1 MQDFY
6 GDNFRWFVGM
16 VVDVID
22 PLKLDRVKV
31 RIHGVHTGNEQQQSK
46 TEITKIKNDD
56 LPWAQVVLPSTEP
69 GVTGLGANVQI
80 KNRAQVFGV
89 FLDGKDSQHPLV
101 LGTIPKIETEKNVTT
116 EEVVQ
121 KSNEDVELTGST
133 NIEKSFYFLTSV
145 EGGNFTPEQ
154 ACGMIGNF
162 CVESG
167 ASSNNGDIN
176 PVARSG
182 FNNENSFGIAQWN
195 PAKAAGN
202 RFGEL
207 QKFSSKIGKSYRSLD
222 AQLRFVKFELET
234 LPFLGLG
241 QLRNAKSFKDATLVF
256 QNKYERPNKDL
267 AHTDRR
273 LAFAQETFRKLGP
286 GATNG

>member
-1 MQDFY
+1 M
-6 GDNFRWFVGM
+6 
-16 VVDVID
+16 
-22 PLKLDRVKV
+22 
-31 RIHGVHTGNEQQQSK
+31 
-46 TEITKIKNDD
+46 
-56 LPWAQVVLPSTEP
+56 
-69 GVTGLGANVQI
+69 LG
-80 KNRAQVFGV
+80 
-89 FLDGKDSQHPLV
+89 S
-101 LGTIPKIETEKNVTT
+101 IPKIETEKNVTT
-116 EEVVQ
+116 EEVIEE
-121 KSNEDVELTGST
+121 SNLDIELTGNT
-133 NIEKSFYFLTSV
+133 NIEKCFYFLTSV

-167 ASSNNGDIN
+167 ATSNNGDIN

-207 QKFSSKIGKSYRSLD
+207 QKFSSKIGKNYRSLD
-222 AQLRFVKFELET
+222 AQLKFVKFELET

-241 QLRNAKSFKDATLVF
+241 QLRNAKTFKDATLVF

-267 AHTDRR
+267 AHTNQR

-286 GATNG
+286 GAT

>member
-6 GDNFRWFVGM
+6 GDNFRWFVGV

-22 PLKLDRVKV
+22 PLRLDRVKV
-31 RIHGVHTGNEQQQSK
+31 RIHGVHTGNEQIQSK
-46 TEITKIKNDD
+46 SEKTKIQNED

-69 GVTGLGANVQI
+69 GVTGLGANVQL

-101 LGTIPKIETEKNVTT
+101 LGSIPKIETEKNVTT
-116 EEVVQ
+116 EEVIEE
-121 KSNEDVELTGST
+121 SNLDIELTGNT
-133 NIEKSFYFLTSV
+133 NIEKCFYFLTSV

-167 ASSNNGDIN
+167 ATSNNGDIN

-207 QKFSSKIGKSYRSLD
+207 QKFSSKIGKNYRSLD
-222 AQLRFVKFELET
+222 AQLKFVKFELET

-241 QLRNAKSFKDATLVF
+241 QLRNAKTFKDATLVF

-267 AHTDRR
+267 AHTNQR

-286 GATNG
+286 GAT

>member
-6 GDNFRWFVGM
+6 GDNFRWFVGV

-22 PLKLDRVKV
+22 PLRLDRVKV
-31 RIHGVHTGNEQQQSK
+31 RIHGVHTGNEQIQSK
-46 TEITKIKNDD
+46 SEKTKIQNED

-69 GVTGLGANVQI
+69 GVTGLGANVQL

-101 LGTIPKIETEKNVTT
+101 LGSIPKIETEKNVTT
-116 EEVVQ
+116 EEVIEE
-121 KSNEDVELTGST
+121 SNLDIELTGNT
-133 NIEKSFYFLTSV
+133 NIEKCFYFLTSV

-167 ASSNNGDIN
+167 ATSNNGDIN

-222 AQLRFVKFELET
+222 AQLKFVKFELET

-241 QLRNAKSFKDATLVF
+241 QLRNAKTFKDATLVF

-267 AHTDRR
+267 AHTNQR

-286 GATNG
+286 GAT